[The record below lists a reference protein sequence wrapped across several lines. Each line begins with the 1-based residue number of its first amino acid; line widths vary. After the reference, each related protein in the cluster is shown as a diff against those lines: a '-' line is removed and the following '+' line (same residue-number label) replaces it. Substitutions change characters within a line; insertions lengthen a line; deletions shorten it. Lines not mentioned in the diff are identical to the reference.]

1 MISIRSVDGPTA
13 DETNPTIG
21 LTRRAFMG
29 CLFAAPFLP
38 LWLSSC
44 SEGDTTGG
52 WVFDP
57 HNPVLGGALGVCF
70 DPFVLKQGDRYKMWF
85 SWRTQHAIGYTES
98 GNGYQWSAPRIVL
111 APDPAIAGQ
120 IEVNRTSVL
129 VRDGRYHLWYTGQ
142 SAEHSQIYYATSFDG
157 LAWVRSSAQPVLV
170 PTLDWEQSAVMA
182 PDVLWDDERNEFRMY
197 YSAGEQYEPDCIALA
212 TSMNGIAWT
221 KREQPIFT
229 ADRNSQWESAKV
241 TGADVHKIEGWYYM
255 FYIGFADLHHANIG
269 IARSRDGISGWHK
282 HPANPI
288 LRAPGRLHPFAWD
301 RDAIYKPSAIRE
313 EDKWIVFFNARR
325 RDIEQIGMAVHQ
337 GVDLRF

>member
-1 MISIRSVDGPTA
+1 
-13 DETNPTIG
+13 
-21 LTRRAFMG
+21 
-29 CLFAAPFLP
+29 
-38 LWLSSC
+38 
-44 SEGDTTGG
+44 
-52 WVFDP
+52 
-57 HNPVLGGALGVCF
+57 
-70 DPFVLKQGDRYKMWF
+70 
-85 SWRTQHAIGYTES
+85 
-98 GNGYQWSAPRIVL
+98 
-111 APDPAIAGQ
+111 
-120 IEVNRTSVL
+120 
-129 VRDGRYHLWYTGQ
+129 
-142 SAEHSQIYYATSFDG
+142 
-157 LAWVRSSAQPVLV
+157 
-170 PTLDWEQSAVMA
+170 
-182 PDVLWDDERNEFRMY
+182 
-197 YSAGEQYEPDCIALA
+197 
-212 TSMNGIAWT
+212 MNGIAWT

-229 ADRNSQWESAKV
+229 ADRNSRWESAKV